1 MKKIYQFFRWT
12 KLQRKEERLR
22 RSHAQNVMMARDLAR
37 LHASHTALLR
47 NNTEGQLGITSFAV
61 IKHLTVLLQLRD
73 YENYRHGVRVAR
85 LSSILAHQ
93 MQLDQ
98 SYCAML
104 ELATP
109 LHDIGMLALPDSSK
123 SEDVAS
129 RREYFENHTLL
140 GESILKSDDHLLSIS
155 SQIARSHHE
164 HFDGSGYPDR
174 LIGDGIPLGARIV
187 AVADRFDDLLYGLH
201 GNSALSADE
210 AYKVIFDEYG
220 RRFDPKVVRSL
231 DQGKEEFM
239 AAMASEAS
247 SVTHRLEGR

>member
-1 MKKIYQFFRWT
+1 MEKIYQFFRWVR
-12 KLQRKEERLR
+12 LQRKGERLR
-22 RSHAQNVMMARDLAR
+22 RSNAQNVMMARDLAR
-37 LHASHTALLR
+37 LHANHTSLLR
-47 NNTEGQLGITSFAV
+47 NNTVGQLGITSFAV

-85 LSSILAHQ
+85 LSSILARQ

-104 ELATP
+104 ELAAP
-109 LHDIGMLALPDSSK
+109 LHDIGMLAIPDVSSA
-123 SEDVAS
+123 EDVAS
-129 RREYFENHTLL
+129 RRNCFDSHTLF
-140 GESILKSDDHLLSIS
+140 GESILKSDDHILSIS

-164 HFDGSGYPDR
+164 NYDGSGYPDR

-187 AVADRFDDLLYGLH
+187 AVADRFDDLVCGLH
-201 GNSALSADE
+201 GNSAHSADE

-220 RRFDPKVVRSL
+220 RQFDPKVVRSL

-239 AAMASEAS
+239 MAMAADAQTNNLRGS
-247 SVTHRLEGR
+247 

>member
-1 MKKIYQFFRWT
+1 MKRIYQFVRWSS
-12 KLQRKEERLR
+12 LQRKGAKLR
-22 RSHAQNVMMARDLAR
+22 RSNAQNVMMARDLAR
-37 LHASHTALLR
+37 LHANYTALLR
-47 NNTEGQLGITSFAV
+47 NNTEGQLGIASYAV

-85 LSSILAHQ
+85 LSGILARQ
-93 MQLDQ
+93 MRLDT

-109 LHDIGMLALPDSSK
+109 LHDVGMLALSDSSK
-123 SEDVAS
+123 SEAVTSS
-129 RREYFENHTLL
+129 RQYFENHTLL
-140 GESILKSDDHLLSIS
+140 GEAILKSDDHILSIS
-155 SQIARSHHE
+155 SQVARSHHE

-187 AVADRFDDLLYGLH
+187 AVADRFDDLVCGLH
-201 GNSALSADE
+201 GNSAISTDE

-220 RRFDPKVVRSL
+220 RQFDPKVVRSL

-239 AAMASEAS
+239 MAMAADAQ
-247 SVTHRLEGR
+247 THNLRGS